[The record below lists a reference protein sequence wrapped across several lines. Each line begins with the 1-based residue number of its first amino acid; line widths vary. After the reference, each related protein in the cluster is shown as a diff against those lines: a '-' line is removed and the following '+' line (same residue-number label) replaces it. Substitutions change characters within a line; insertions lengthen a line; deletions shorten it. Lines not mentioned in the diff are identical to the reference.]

1 MIEASGVIE
10 MLVDGDF
17 EAAMKALHSL

>member
-1 MIEASGVIE
+1 VIEASGVIE